1 MLDKFNKFYKRIIT
15 ETSDQTASEEENEN
29 KENVKKEENKEDVK
43 EEIEDKNQFSTV
55 NKILKDAVNN
65 DLITAEQ
72 SKQFSDMY
80 VQLTFLCD
88 YLDISGIKK
97 VKKVTAH
104 DKFAIW
110 VELVNGKKLCLCQRN
125 RAIPLVWTVG

>member
-1 MLDKFNKFYKRIIT
+1 MFDKFNKFYEQIIT
-15 ETSDQTASEEENEN
+15 ETSDQTASEAEN

-43 EEIEDKNQFSTV
+43 EEKEDQNQFSTV

-72 SKQFSDMY
+72 SKQFNDMY

-88 YLDISGIKK
+88 YLDISSIKK
-97 VKKVTAH
+97 VKKVTTQ